1 MRKILTKVLQNNKI
15 IVLENK
21 KGVMDLLK
29 IYNTDIETDK
39 TEEIKEFKKGSWI
52 NLVNPSENEI
62 KKVCENINIQED
74 FIRDALDYEEKAR
87 IDQEDDDNTTLF
99 VVDVPIIEKSD
110 DNDIYTTMPL
120 GMIVVRDDFFVTIS
134 LKKNKVI
141 DDFEKKKIK
150 NFQTYK
156 KTRFIFQ
163 ILYLNSSYYLDYLK
177 KINKETEIAEYIL
190 KNSMKNKELLK
201 LLSLEKGLVYFT
213 TSLKSNELVMEKT
226 MRGKIVKLYEEDEE
240 ILEDAIIENRQAIE
254 MAQIYRDILNGTMDA
269 YASIISNNLN
279 GVMKFLTSITIILA
293 VPTMISSFWGMNVEL
308 PFQHNSIG
316 FVIMIFIAVISTLLV
331 TWWLNKKDML
341 R

>member
-1 MRKILTKVLQNNKI
+1 MR
-15 IVLENK
+15 
-21 KGVMDLLK
+21 DLLK
-29 IYNTDIETDK
+29 IYNTDIETNK
-39 TEEIKEFKKGSWI
+39 TEEIKEFKRGSWI

-62 KKVCENINIQED
+62 KKVCENIDLDED
-74 FIRDALDYEEKAR
+74 LIRDALDYEEKAR
-87 IDQEDDDNTTLF
+87 IAQEEEDNTTLF
-99 VVDVPIIEKSD
+99 IVDVPMVEKNEDSD
-110 DNDIYTTMPL
+110 MYTTMPL
-120 GMIVVRDDFFVTIS
+120 GMIVVRDDFFVTVS

-141 DDFEKKKIK
+141 EDFEKKKIK

-156 KTRFIFQ
+156 KSRFIFQ

-201 LLSLEKGLVYFT
+201 LLTLEKGLVYFT

-226 MRGKIVKLYEEDEE
+226 MRGKIIKLYEEDEE

-254 MAQIYRDILNGTMDA
+254 MSQIYRDILNGTMDA

-308 PFQHNSIG
+308 PFQHNSMG
-316 FVIMIFIAVISTLLV
+316 FVIMIFVAVVTTLLV
-331 TWWLNKKDML
+331 TWWLNRKDML